1 MEAQKTVSRRTAW
14 TNLIVCGGI
23 SWGVNVWHAWN
34 TPAGHT
40 SNIAGAH
47 VSPTLA
53 LLYGTAPVVVG
64 AFQSHNIAHA
74 GGGKFKKAL
83 TFLVFA
89 LGMALSIY
97 AQAAAV
103 APIAGEVL
111 KWVFPIMLDLS
122 AFMALHSIMTPAASS
137 DASSGASL
145 ERPSERLSEVSFE
158 RLPSV
163 SQTPTKTLPAER
175 PKTPKKTPGKTAAK
189 TAAKTDQKTPAEV
202 RADAR
207 QRLKNNPNMAFADV
221 ARQVGRKPSGYMRTM
236 CAEILNELTDAGEI
250 DRVRAV

>member
-40 SNIAGAH
+40 SNIVGAH

-122 AFMALHSIMTPAASS
+122 AFMALHSIMTPAAAASS
-137 DASSGASL
+137 DASSEASL
-145 ERPSERLSEVSFE
+145 ERLSEASPR

-163 SQTPTKTLPAER
+163 SPTPAKTLPAER
-175 PKTPKKTPGKTAAK
+175 PKTPKKTAGKTAAK
-189 TAAKTDQKTPAEV
+189 TGQKTPADV

-207 QRLKNNPNMAFADV
+207 QLLKNNPNMAFADV